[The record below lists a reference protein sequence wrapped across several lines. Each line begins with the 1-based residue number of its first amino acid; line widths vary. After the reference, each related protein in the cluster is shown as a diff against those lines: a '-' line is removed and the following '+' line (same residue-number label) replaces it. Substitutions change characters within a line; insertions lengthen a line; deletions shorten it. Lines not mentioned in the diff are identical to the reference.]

1 MSVKLP
7 HCLDVTKNTRSYGDN
22 AVVVLCHS
30 CDYSQNSRVSYQYD
44 GIILSTFP
52 AILESREVQ
61 STSKS
66 DSAFDS

>member
-7 HCLDVTKNTRSYGDN
+7 HCLDVMKNTRSYGDN

-30 CDYSQNSRVSYQYD
+30 FDYSQDSRVSYQYD

-52 AILESREVQ
+52 AIFESREVR

-66 DSAFDS
+66 D